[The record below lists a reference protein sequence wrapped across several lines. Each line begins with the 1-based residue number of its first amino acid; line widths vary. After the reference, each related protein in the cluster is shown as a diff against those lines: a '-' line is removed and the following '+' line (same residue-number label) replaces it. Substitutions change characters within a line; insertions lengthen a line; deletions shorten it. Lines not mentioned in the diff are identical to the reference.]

1 MKKYENEKMKIKIMK
16 KNKKLNKQ
24 EEEQIARENLMM
36 IKEQKM

>member
-1 MKKYENEKMKIKIMK
+1 MKIIK